1 MSGAIQGNNKSYT
14 AVITSCVLF
23 GMVGIFVK
31 GINNMETTSILFYRL
46 LFGLGAIILYLKLI
60 GKLNELRLGKKRNY
74 VLLLGVLNTIT
85 LFTYFSALKYSS
97 LAVAVLLLYTAPV
110 YVTLLSPLILK
121 ERITLKNVFALTI
134 SISGIVLIVNPGEF
148 VGSFSGEGSYLL
160 GILCGLVSGLSY
172 GCSIMTVNYLKE
184 DYSGVAQ
191 MFWSTA
197 VSLLLFL
204 PFGVSVP
211 AGVLLDNLKTLV
223 PLGIIATAL
232 AYVLYFSGVVHIK
245 AQTAAVLA
253 FLEPVSCIFFGYAVL
268 GEPIYASTIEGCAFI
283 LFGAFLIGS
292 NYPILSRP
300 RVEYL
305 GKIQGKMFPLFMPHR
320 PGKL

>member
-1 MSGAIQGNNKSYT
+1 
-14 AVITSCVLF
+14 
-23 GMVGIFVK
+23 MVGIFVK
-31 GINNMETTSILFYRL
+31 GINNMETASILFYRL
-46 LFGLGAIILYLKLI
+46 LFGLGAVVLYLKLI

-74 VLLLGVLNTIT
+74 MLLLGVLNTIT
-85 LFTYFSALKYSS
+85 LFTYFSAFKYSS

-121 ERITLKNVFALTI
+121 ERITLKNIFALTL

-148 VGSFSGEGSYLL
+148 MGISAEGSYLL

-172 GCSIMTVNYLKE
+172 GCSIMTINYLKE

-191 MFWSTA
+191 MFWSTV
-197 VSLLLFL
+197 VSLVLFL

-211 AGVLLDNLKTLV
+211 AGVLFENLKTLV
-223 PLGIIATAL
+223 PLGIVATAL
-232 AYVLYFSGVVHIK
+232 AYMLYFSGVVHIK

-268 GEPIYASTIEGCAFI
+268 GEPIYANTIEGCAFI

-300 RVEYL
+300 RAEYL
-305 GKIQGKMFPLFMPHR
+305 GKIQGKMFPLFLPHR